1 MNKKC
6 VIHSSSLSSPFK
18 LCELKSLWRRLKIKI
33 STTSINARH
42 ECDIIKHNWILIERY
57 SHQFSLINWTAHTH
71 TRASWRRKIFNWQEG
86 RDAEKKLFRFLFSS
100 LVDDDNNNQGEF
112 FIDWKTNFVS
122 DCEENV
128 WWCMHFV
135 DMPKTI
141 SQNFKDFSS
150 LDFKLIKIILFIQSF
165 ASIELH

>member
-71 TRASWRRKIFNWQEG
+71 AREEEKFSIDRKDVMQKKNFSVFSLARLWMTTTTTRENFSLIG
-86 RDAEKKLFRFLFSS
+86 RQICEWLRGKCVMVHAFCWHAEN
-100 LVDDDNNNQGEF
+100 D
-112 FIDWKTNFVS
+112 
-122 DCEENV
+122 
-128 WWCMHFV
+128 
-135 DMPKTI
+135 
-141 SQNFKDFSS
+141 
-150 LDFKLIKIILFIQSF
+150 
-165 ASIELH
+165 